1 MRKIMHLFML
11 TASLFTVSCSDDDNA
26 TTPSETIDPKEYKV
40 QFWGSSSSEVQYP
53 LTVTYYKDNQQ
64 GSLVT
69 EQATS
74 QTNTDVIESR
84 TLTSYDKLGFKLTV
98 GNGGQVPVHIVIIT
112 DVESNEVIFENYNV
126 NIDTGQTFMYDISDD
141 NYTVQ

>member
-1 MRKIMHLFML
+1 MKKIIFMML
-11 TASLFTVSCSDDDNA
+11 TASLISCSDDDNT
-26 TTPSETIDPKEYKV
+26 TTPNETINSKEYKV

-64 GSLVT
+64 GNLIT
-69 EQATS
+69 EQTNS

-84 TLTSYDKLGFKLTV
+84 TLNSYDKLGFKLSV
-98 GNGGQVPVHIVIIT
+98 GNNGQVSVGIVIIT
-112 DVESNEVIFENYNV
+112 DLESNEVLFEDYDLQ
-126 NIDTGQTFMYDISDD
+126 IDTGQTFMYDISDD